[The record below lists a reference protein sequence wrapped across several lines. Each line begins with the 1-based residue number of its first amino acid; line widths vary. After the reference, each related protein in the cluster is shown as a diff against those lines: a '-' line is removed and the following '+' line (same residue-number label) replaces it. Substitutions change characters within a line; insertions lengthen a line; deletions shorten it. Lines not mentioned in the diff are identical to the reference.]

1 MRWSCRYLLHNFSL
15 KPLIKQ
21 TADRMEFLPL
31 GNIQAQYV
39 IDTESGCV
47 DISVEVP
54 GPFPVGSVVQGTV
67 KS

>member
-1 MRWSCRYLLHNFSL
+1 
-15 KPLIKQ
+15 
-21 TADRMEFLPL
+21 MEFLPL